1 MLICAIIER
10 IAVNRSFIKSLNG
23 GSGNQAREA
32 CDYRPLCDPA
42 KRDFINNKINL
53 LSISAEYRMIA
64 VIVMRLTDATGA
76 QTRKTGFP
84 A

>member
-1 MLICAIIER
+1 MQARGKRAIIVR
-10 IAVNRSFIKSLNG
+10 F
-23 GSGNQAREA
+23 
-32 CDYRPLCDPA
+32 RPTQ

-64 VIVMRLTDATGA
+64 VIVMRLTDATRLA
-76 QTRKTGFP
+76 AKTLKTGFP